1 MTRSELLRAIY
12 RATHDTDVTYS
23 WRIDTTSAGVNKVG
37 NIVLTFN
44 NLSEEDIPDVKEQQ
58 LDLDV

>member
-23 WRIDTTSAGVNKVG
+23 WRIDTTSAGVNKVV
-37 NIVLTFN
+37 NIVITFN
-44 NLSEEDIPDVKEQQ
+44 KLSEEDDGIDRWS
-58 LDLDV
+58 